1 MLKTL
6 AWLPMDN
13 TDALLPIDSREP
25 KLPTLN
31 IDAALAT
38 LSKLA
43 QLNTDHLLS
52 ELSTDRRSGCAAL
65 VGDLGAVRCISYPPT
80 EKRARSGP
88 APFTSCTRIYLVH
101 SDVRTSD
108 VRG

>member
-1 MLKTL
+1 MNERDPPMLRTL

-38 LSKLA
+38 LSKPA

-52 ELSTDRRSGCAAL
+52 ELSTDRRAGDVDFA
-65 VGDLGAVRCISYPPT
+65 GDLSAVRCIRIPPS
-80 EKRARSGP
+80 KNVQGQDQRRSPRALG
-88 APFTSCTRIYLVH
+88 YKEL
-101 SDVRTSD
+101 
-108 VRG
+108 